1 MKRAQ
6 WIVLCLLI
14 LCPLLY
20 LFFTWGSLPDRV
32 PIHFNMKGEADRIG
46 SKTELLWLII
56 FLVGLN
62 FGIFAIVMYSAKLD
76 PKKEYTTANKAGIN
90 KIAFAVSIFLTVITM
105 FVIYSV
111 NKSANGSIARG
122 DFVLSA
128 VGLLF
133 CVLGNYMHSIKPN
146 HTVGFRLLST
156 LKDEDNWKKTHRLG
170 GKLWFWGG
178 LLIAVLSVLLPS
190 KPSFIAFWIITF
202 VLVVVPVIYS
212 MRLQSKGRSLG

>member
-1 MKRAQ
+1 MKRTPL
-6 WIVLCLLI
+6 IVLCLLM

-20 LFFTWGSLPDRV
+20 LFFTWGNLPDQV

-62 FGIFAIVMYSAKLD
+62 FGVFAIVMYSARLD
-76 PKKEYTTANKAGIN
+76 PKKEYETANKAGIN
-90 KIAFAVSIFLTVITM
+90 KIAFAVSIFLMVITL

-111 NKSANGSIARG
+111 NKSASGGIAKG
-122 DFVLSA
+122 EFVLSA

-146 HTVGFRLLST
+146 HTVGFRLIST

-178 LLIAVLSVLLPS
+178 LLIAVVSVLLTS
-190 KPSFIAFWIITF
+190 KPAFIVFWIITF

-212 MRLQSKGRSLG
+212 MRLQAKAQSVQ